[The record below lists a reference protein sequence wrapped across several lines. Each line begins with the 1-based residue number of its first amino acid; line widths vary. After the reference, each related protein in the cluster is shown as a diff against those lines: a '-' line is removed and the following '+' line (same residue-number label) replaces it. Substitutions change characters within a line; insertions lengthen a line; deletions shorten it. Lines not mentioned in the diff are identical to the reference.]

1 MRTQSWY
8 GRGAVYLDGQKVADI
23 RYHMTILNCGGATD
37 DLHGT
42 IEVADPTPFQAAGA
56 RAELV
61 LKLTAHQKQLSF
73 TLAET
78 ERPNVYTVIAR
89 DLLRDL

>member
-23 RYHMTILNCGGATD
+23 RYHMTIINCGEATD
-37 DLHGT
+37 ELRGT
-42 IEVADPTPFQAAGA
+42 IEVVDPAPFQVAGA
-56 RAELV
+56 TAELV
-61 LKLTAHQKQLSF
+61 LQLTAHQKQLPF
-73 TLAET
+73 TAAET
-78 ERPNVYTVIAR
+78 ERPNVYTVIPR